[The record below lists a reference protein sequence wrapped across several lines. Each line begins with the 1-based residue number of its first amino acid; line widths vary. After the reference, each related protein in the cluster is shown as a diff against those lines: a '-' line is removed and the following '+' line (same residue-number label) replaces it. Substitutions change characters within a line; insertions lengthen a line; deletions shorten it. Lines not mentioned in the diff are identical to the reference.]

1 MLRVLGPQRAK
12 QPMTGEPTTTGQRK
26 LKDQQVLQLAG
37 GVLVAAAAACMGLL
51 VFGDRAVTGALALA
65 YGVGVALWLLAGWR
79 GALALAGSVGTVA
92 LAWGL
97 PAGQTAMLVAVAV
110 GEAGLGAWLSC
121 KYCSGVG
128 FLESLENFARFILGV
143 GLGVPALAVGM
154 GQWLWADG
162 SSATPG
168 SWLDGWLAHALSLL
182 TLTPL
187 VVLLVTQPP
196 QRWNLPRLR
205 GLALLFAAA
214 LGAAAIAFSGSPEY
228 LRIQLLLACL
238 PAPVVIVTALG
249 FSPRETALLTTAL
262 SALVLPAAAFHSGL
276 FGQVPH
282 GLELLAGTAYLAT
295 TSLTGLTTA
304 ILVAQRRRARRELEQ
319 ANLELERRVAQRTQ
333 QLAADNAARREAE
346 AALQASE
353 ARARAQWAELDQIY
367 RHAPVGLCVLDR
379 ELRFERVNAFLS
391 RLTQRPAEDHTGKA
405 LAAVSP
411 GLALAMGDTLRRVL
425 TGGEPILDFEFAT
438 SGAGEE
444 SHRWL
449 ANFHPR
455 RNEAG
460 EVTGVFVAMTD
471 ITALRR
477 VEEAL
482 RESELQRERAQAFAR
497 TMVLHVGLDGRLQR
511 VPASFCELL
520 GYSAEELLQRSFA
533 ELTHPDD
540 RTRSLAMLA
549 RLLRGEVPSVEL
561 EKRYLTRSG
570 QVVWVH
576 LDSTVVRD
584 AAGRPLHLMTYVRDI
599 TRQKMAEAALQA
611 AHAELEQRVAE
622 RTAELRRINEALRRE
637 VAQRKQAEAAHLQA
651 LSRLVDLQET
661 ERASLA
667 RELHDQLGQ
676 ELNALNIG
684 LALLHHH
691 FRDLATLQ
699 DEVQRLQ
706 GLASHLVQAMHRK
719 AWELRPPALDDFG
732 LQVALQRYCNDFAQ
746 SSRLTV
752 RFWTQNMEIERLPLR
767 VETALYRVAQE
778 ALANVYFHARARTVN
793 VLLQRH
799 EQTVS
804 LIVEDDGQGFN
815 AEALRRRGDIRSYLG
830 LLGMEERM
838 LLIGGTL
845 TVESQPG
852 EGTTVIASVP
862 VPVRARAQRLQET
875 SS

>member
-1 MLRVLGPQRAK
+1 
-12 QPMTGEPTTTGQRK
+12 
-26 LKDQQVLQLAG
+26 
-37 GVLVAAAAACMGLL
+37 MGLL
-51 VFGDRAVTGALALA
+51 VLGERAATGAPALV
-65 YGVGVALWLLAGWR
+65 YGVGLALWLLAGWR
-79 GALALAGSVGTVA
+79 GAAVLAGSVGLA
-92 LAWGL
+92 AGAWGL
-97 PAGQTAMLVAVAV
+97 PAGTACVLAVAA
-110 GEAGLGAWLSC
+110 AGVAGAGAWLSRKC
-121 KYCSGVG
+121 CGGVE
-128 FLESLENFARFILGV
+128 FLNSLENFARFTLGV
-143 GLGVPALAVGM
+143 VMGVPAVALLVT
-154 GQWLWADG
+154 WLFWNGAAGADWA
-162 SSATPG
+162 
-168 SWLDGWLAHALSLL
+168 SWLDGWLVYGLSAV

-187 VVLLVTQPP
+187 VVLLVTRPAP
-196 QRWNLPRLR
+196 VGNLKRLR
-205 GLALLFAAA
+205 GLILLYVAAV
-214 LGAAAIAFSGSPEY
+214 GAVLVAFSGGTQFP
-228 LRIQLLLACL
+228 RFQLLLACL
-238 PAPVVIVTALG
+238 PAPLVIVTALG
-249 FSPRETALLTTAL
+249 FGPRETALLTTGMT
-262 SALVLPAAAFHSGL
+262 ALVLPAASSRWGL
-276 FGQVPH
+276 FAQVPA
-282 GLELLAGTAYLAT
+282 GMELHSAAAYLGT
-295 TSLTGLTTA
+295 TSIMGLTTA

-319 ANLELERRVAQRTQ
+319 ANLELERRVAERTQ
-333 QLAADNAARREAE
+333 QLATDNAARREAE

-391 RLTQRPAEDHTGKA
+391 RLTQRPAEDHTGKT

-444 SHRWL
+444 PHRWL

-482 RESELQRERAQAFAR
+482 RESEIQRERAEAFAR

-520 GYSAEELLQRSFA
+520 GYTAEELLQQSFA
-533 ELTHPDD
+533 ELTHPED
-540 RTRSLAMLA
+540 RARSLASLA

-599 TRQKMAEAALQA
+599 TRQKTAEAALQA

-637 VAQRKQAEAAHLQA
+637 VAQRQQAEAAHLQA

-732 LQVALQRYCNDFAQ
+732 LQVALQRYCTDFAQ

-852 EGTTVIASVP
+852 EGTTVLASVP
-862 VPVRARAQRLQET
+862 VPLRQRASRLQEAA
-875 SS
+875 S

>member
-1 MLRVLGPQRAK
+1 MA
-12 QPMTGEPTTTGQRK
+12 GERTATGQPK
-26 LKDQQVLQLAG
+26 LKDQQVLLLAG

-51 VFGDRAVTGALALA
+51 AFGDRAVTGVLALV

-79 GALALAGSVGTVA
+79 GALALAGSVGVSA

-97 PAGQTAMLVAVAV
+97 PAGTAGILAAVAA
-110 GEAGLGAWLSC
+110 GEAGLGAWLSRKC
-121 KYCSGVG
+121 CGGVG
-128 FLESLENFARFILGV
+128 FLESLEYFARFVLGV
-143 GLGVPALAVGM
+143 GLGVPALAVAM

-162 SSATPG
+162 SSASPG

-187 VVLLVTQPP
+187 VVLLVTQSP
-196 QRWNLPRLR
+196 QRWNLTRLR
-205 GLALLFAAA
+205 GLALLYGAA
-214 LGAAAIAFSGSPEY
+214 LGGAAIAFSGPLEL
-228 LRIQLLLACL
+228 LRLQLLLACL

-262 SALVLPAAAFHSGL
+262 SALVLPAASTHSGL

-282 GLELLAGTAYLAT
+282 GLELLSAIAYLAT
-295 TSLTGLTTA
+295 TSLAGLTTA
-304 ILVAQRRRARRELEQ
+304 ILVAQRRRARRELEL
-319 ANLELERRVAQRTQ
+319 ANQELERRVAQRTQ
-333 QLAADNAARREAE
+333 QLAADNAARRKAE
-346 AALQASE
+346 VALQASE

-391 RLTQRPAEDHTGKA
+391 RLTHRPAEDHTGKT
-405 LAAVSP
+405 LVAVSP
-411 GLALAMGDTLRRVL
+411 DLALAMGDAVRRVL

-455 RNEAG
+455 RNEAD

-482 RESELQRERAQAFAR
+482 RESETQRERAEAFAR
-497 TMVLHVGLDGRLQR
+497 TMVLHVGLDGRLLR

-520 GYSAEELLQRSFA
+520 EYTAEEILQRTFA
-533 ELTHPDD
+533 ELSHPDD
-540 RTRSLAMLA
+540 RARSLALLA
-549 RLLRGEVPSVEL
+549 RLLRGEVPNVEL

-570 QVVWVH
+570 KVVWVH

-584 AAGRPLHLMTYVRDI
+584 TAGQPLHLMTYVRDI
-599 TRQKMAEAALQA
+599 TRQKTAEAALQA
-611 AHAELEQRVAE
+611 AHAELEQHVAE

-699 DEVQRLQ
+699 DEVQRLL

-752 RFWTQNMEIERLPLR
+752 HFWTQNMEIERLPLR

-804 LIVEDDGQGFN
+804 LIVEDDGQGFD
-815 AEALRRRGDIRSYLG
+815 AGALRRRGDIRSYLG

-845 TVESQPG
+845 TIESQPG

-862 VPVRARAQRLQET
+862 APVRARAPRLQET

>member
-1 MLRVLGPQRAK
+1 
-12 QPMTGEPTTTGQRK
+12 MTGGLTTTGQPL

-37 GVLVAAAAACMGLL
+37 GVLIAAAAACMGLL
-51 VFGDRAVTGALALA
+51 VFGDRAVMGVLALV

-79 GALALAGSVGTVA
+79 GALALAGSVGVSA

-97 PAGQTAMLVAVAV
+97 PAGTAGILAAVAA
-110 GEAGLGAWLSC
+110 GEAGLGAWLSRKFC
-121 KYCSGVG
+121 GGVG
-128 FLESLENFARFILGV
+128 FLESLETFARFVLGV
-143 GLGVPALAVGM
+143 GLGVPALAVAM
-154 GQWLWADG
+154 GQWFWAEDARA
-162 SSATPG
+162 SPG

-187 VVLLVTQPP
+187 VVLLVTQSP

-205 GLALLFAAA
+205 GLVLLGGAA
-214 LGAAAIAFSGSPEY
+214 LGGAAVAFSGPPET
-228 LRIQLLLACL
+228 LRVKLLLACL
-238 PAPVVIVTALG
+238 PAPVVLVTALG
-249 FSPRETALLTTAL
+249 FSPRETALLTSAL
-262 SALVLPAAAFHSGL
+262 SALVLPTASTHSGL
-276 FGQVPH
+276 FGKVPR
-282 GLELLAGTAYLAT
+282 GLELLSGTAYLAT
-295 TSLTGLTTA
+295 TSLMGLTAA
-304 ILVAQRRRARRELEQ
+304 ILVAQRRRARRELEL

-333 QLAADNAARREAE
+333 QLAADNAARRQAE

-391 RLTQRPAEDHTGKA
+391 RLTHRPPEDHTGKTLVA
-405 LAAVSP
+405 MSP
-411 GLALAMGDTLRRVL
+411 NLALAMGDAMRRVL
-425 TGGEPILDFEFAT
+425 TSGEPILDFEFAT

-455 RNEAG
+455 RNEAD

-482 RESELQRERAQAFAR
+482 RESEIQRERAEAFAR
-497 TMVLHVGLDGRLQR
+497 TMVLHVGLDGRLLR
-511 VPASFCELL
+511 VPARFCELL
-520 GYSAEELLQRSFA
+520 EYTAEEILQRTFA
-533 ELTHPDD
+533 ELSHPDD
-540 RTRSLAMLA
+540 RVRSLALLA
-549 RLLRGEVPSVEL
+549 RLLRGEVPNVEL

-584 AAGRPLHLMTYVRDI
+584 AAGQPLHLMTYVRDI
-599 TRQKMAEAALQA
+599 TRQKTAEAALQA

-691 FRDLATLQ
+691 F
-699 DEVQRLQ
+699 
-706 GLASHLVQAMHRK
+706 
-719 AWELRPPALDDFG
+719 
-732 LQVALQRYCNDFAQ
+732 
-746 SSRLTV
+746 
-752 RFWTQNMEIERLPLR
+752 
-767 VETALYRVAQE
+767 
-778 ALANVYFHARARTVN
+778 
-793 VLLQRH
+793 
-799 EQTVS
+799 
-804 LIVEDDGQGFN
+804 
-815 AEALRRRGDIRSYLG
+815 
-830 LLGMEERM
+830 
-838 LLIGGTL
+838 
-845 TVESQPG
+845 
-852 EGTTVIASVP
+852 
-862 VPVRARAQRLQET
+862 
-875 SS
+875 

>member
-1 MLRVLGPQRAK
+1 
-12 QPMTGEPTTTGQRK
+12 MTGEATATGQPR
-26 LKDQQVLQLAG
+26 LKDRQVLQLAG
-37 GVLVAAAAACMGLL
+37 GLLVAAAAAWMGLL
-51 VFGDRAVTGALALA
+51 VFGERALTGVLASV

-79 GALALAGSVGTVA
+79 GAVALAGSVGVTA
-92 LAWGL
+92 LLWNL
-97 PAGQTAMLVAVAV
+97 PAGKVALLAAMAA
-110 GEAGLGAWLSC
+110 GEAGLGAWLSRKC
-121 KYCSGVG
+121 CGGTG
-128 FLESLENFARFILGV
+128 FLDSLENFARFTLGV
-143 GLGVPALAVGM
+143 GLGVPALAVATGH
-154 GQWLWADG
+154 WLWADG
-162 SSATPG
+162 SGASPG
-168 SWLDGWLAHALSLL
+168 SRLDGWLAHVLSLL

-205 GLALLFAAA
+205 RLALLFVAA
-214 LGAAAIAFSGSPEY
+214 LGAAACAFSGPQEF
-228 LRIQLLLACL
+228 LRGQLLLACL
-238 PAPVVIVTALG
+238 PAAVVIVIALG

-262 SALVLPAAAFHSGL
+262 SALVLPAASTQSGL
-276 FGQVPH
+276 FGQVPR

-295 TSLTGLTTA
+295 TSLMGLTTA
-304 ILVAQRRRARRELEQ
+304 ILVAQRHRARRELEL
-319 ANLELERRVAQRTQ
+319 ANLELEQRVVQRTQ
-333 QLAADNAARREAE
+333 QLAADNAARRQAE

-379 ELRFERVNAFLS
+379 ELRFERVNAFLT
-391 RLTQRPAEDHTGKA
+391 RLTQRPAEDHTGKT
-405 LAAVSP
+405 LVAVSA
-411 GLALAMGDTLRRVL
+411 GLALAMGDALRRVL
-425 TGGEPILDFEFAT
+425 AGGEPILDFEFAIP
-438 SGAGEE
+438 GPGEE
-444 SHRWL
+444 PRCWL

-477 VEEAL
+477 AEQAL
-482 RESELQRERAQAFAR
+482 RESERQRERAEAFAR

-520 GYSAEELLQRSFA
+520 GYSADELLQRTFA
-533 ELTHPDD
+533 ELTHPED
-540 RTRSLAMLA
+540 RARSLAQLA
-549 RLLRGEVPSVEL
+549 RLLRGEVPSVEV
-561 EKRYLTRSG
+561 EKRYLTRTG

-584 AAGRPLHLMTYVRDI
+584 AAGRPLRLMTYVRDI
-599 TRQKMAEAALQA
+599 TRQKTAEAALQA

-661 ERASLA
+661 ERAALA

-691 FRDLATLQ
+691 FRDPATLQ
-699 DEVQRLQ
+699 GEVQRLQ

-746 SSRLTV
+746 SSRLNV

-815 AEALRRRGDIRSYLG
+815 AAALRRQGDIRSYLG

-862 VPVRARAQRLQET
+862 APVRQRSPQLPVAPG
-875 SS
+875 